1 MTLKRAKLIA
11 ALIADLDKDCEHTD
25 YVAEVKLRPYC
36 ECDYTVMLYS
46 KGGYRNQLCDL
57 TCFARTL
64 DLLGTNV
71 HLNFNSH
78 YVELS

>member
-25 YVAEVKLRPYC
+25 YVAVVKQFPYDKK
-36 ECDYTVMLYS
+36 EYS
-46 KGGYRNQLCDL
+46 IVLSSMANHRNQICDL
-57 TCFARTL
+57 TCFARIL
-64 DLLGTNV
+64 ELLGTKV
-71 HLNFNSH
+71 HIYSAAN